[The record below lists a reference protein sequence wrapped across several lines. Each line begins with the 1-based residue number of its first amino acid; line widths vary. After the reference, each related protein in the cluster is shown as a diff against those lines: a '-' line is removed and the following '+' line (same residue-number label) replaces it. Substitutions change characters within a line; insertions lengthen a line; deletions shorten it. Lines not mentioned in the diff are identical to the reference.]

1 MLKIPL
7 APGAALVSRRVRA
20 VALVAV
26 AILSTVGCSAY
37 RPLSRP
43 PLPRDEVRVSFLS
56 PRNLVGRT
64 EGGAAMRLNAV
75 TELRGSIAAMAPDT
89 MRLFVSSARGPD
101 GEVGGLSGNVMVA
114 VPRDWYP
121 LVQERYTS
129 AKPAKWVGY
138 AALGALAVL
147 VLAIVLALDDSGG
160 GY

>member
-1 MLKIPL
+1 MVLIPSVFRS
-7 APGAALVSRRVRA
+7 AVVLVIA
-20 VALVAV
+20 VVY
-26 AILSTVGCSAY
+26 SVGCTGY

-56 PRNLVGRT
+56 PRNLVGQT
-64 EGGAAMRLNAV
+64 DGGTSIRLNAV

-101 GEVGGLSGNVMVA
+101 GDVGGLSGNVMVA
-114 VPRDWYP
+114 VPRDWNP

-147 VLAIVLALDDSGG
+147 VLAIVLAVEDSGG